1 MTEQTMPTTTSSDQ
15 SKVME
20 EEQLFCSLTGKPVS
34 REEAYWAPPF
44 ITARD
49 LVVVIFRTI
58 TQSPGALGQLL
69 FAAPVNVPYAP
80 DAREQLASRRSSE
93 QIKLLLGLLLIV
105 ALIAVPIILLSMG

>member
-1 MTEQTMPTTTSSDQ
+1 MTEQTIPTTSSDQ
-15 SKVME
+15 SKVT

-44 ITARD
+44 VTARD
-49 LVVVIFRTI
+49 LVVVIFRTL
-58 TQSPGALGQLL
+58 TQSPSALGQLL
-69 FAAPVNVPYAP
+69 FAEPVNVPYAP

-93 QIKLLLGLLLIV
+93 QMKLLLGLLLIV

>member
-1 MTEQTMPTTTSSDQ
+1 MTEQTIPTTSSDQ
-15 SKVME
+15 SKVTE

-44 ITARD
+44 VSARD
-49 LVVVIFRTI
+49 LIVVIFRTL

-69 FAAPVNVPYAP
+69 FAEPVNVPYAP